1 MIVSYIKIAFRTLL
15 RNRLVSFINIFGLG
29 LSMSIGMIELVRIQD
44 ALSYDHFHPHPDRT
58 YRIISS
64 YHKKDGQQWSLAST
78 PLPLYAVLRADTA
91 EIDDAVNL
99 YPELNGTA
107 TAGGKE
113 LNLKGAFTEPAFFKV
128 FGFTL
133 AAGDPLTALEEPNS
147 IVLTKT
153 TAEKF
158 FGAANPMGKVITIKN
173 RGNFIVSGVL
183 AETGKSHI
191 DFSAY
196 ASSSSIPHLVQ
207 TKQLADKS
215 NDWGEYPAYTYA
227 LMKEGSG
234 YTTLKGQINSIAAG
248 INRTDKAG
256 VLSFD
261 MQSITKISPAR
272 SDLYNDIGRGEPW
285 SKLWIEIDISLLL
298 LIAACFNYTNL
309 TVARALTRAKEVGVR
324 KINGAM
330 RYQIFLQYVVEACV
344 TAILALGFAW
354 TLFSLI
360 IRFAPF
366 NDGYEMVPSSFR
378 YNTSYFLATLGFA
391 LFTGALAGI
400 APAWILSAFKPLRVL
415 KNLSTAKIFGSVGL
429 QKTLIVFQYSLSL
442 VAIIFLFS
450 FYRQF
455 SFMASAD
462 HGFKR
467 DNILIVPLNGID
479 KDRAANVIA
488 ATGGISSV
496 SGLSTTFEG
505 RYQAMRGPGWVDNG
519 QKGAVSLNYFFT
531 DRNFI
536 PSLKIALLAGRNF
549 TADGDSTGERSVII
563 NDKAA
568 RLLGFKTPNEALGNR
583 LGVDDST
590 SLEIIGI
597 AKDFIYESAGRP
609 IEAMAFRNKKGACNY
624 LFVDVGRSDKKAV
637 TGRIAGAWKAI
648 APSQPF
654 SSSWLDDDL
663 ENSNSQRATI
673 SLLGYLAFMALSI
686 ATLGLLGLVIYSVE
700 IKRKEISIRKV
711 IGASQSQL
719 VRLLSRRF
727 IKLLVIAGAIGL
739 PIGFTLSFLFQM
751 NFVLRPD
758 SGLLPAVLCFV
769 LLFVI
774 GLVTII
780 SQTYAAAMENPA
792 KNLKVE

>member
-1 MIVSYIKIAFRTLL
+1 AVS
-15 RNRLVSFINIFGLG
+15 
-29 LSMSIGMIELVRIQD
+29 
-44 ALSYDHFHPHPDRT
+44 
-58 YRIISS
+58 
-64 YHKKDGQQWSLAST
+64 
-78 PLPLYAVLRADTA
+78 
-91 EIDDAVNL
+91 L

-107 TAGGKE
+107 TADGKE
-113 LNLKGAFTEPAFFKV
+113 LNLKGAFTGPAFFKV

-133 AAGDPLTALEEPNS
+133 AAGDPLTALEQPNS

-153 TAEKF
+153 TAGKF
-158 FGAANPMGKVITIKN
+158 FGAGNPMGKIIMIKN
-173 RGNFIVSGVL
+173 KGNFIVTGVL

-191 DFSAY
+191 DFNAY
-196 ASSSSIPHLVQ
+196 TSSSSIPHLVQ
-207 TKQLADKS
+207 TKQLPDKS
-215 NDWGEYPAYTYA
+215 NDWGDCRPAYTYV

-234 YTTLKGQINSIAAG
+234 NTTLKGQINSIAAG
-248 INRTDKAG
+248 INKADKAG
-256 VLSFD
+256 ALSFD

-272 SDLYNDIGRGEPW
+272 SDLYNDIGTGEPW
-285 SKLWIEIDISLLL
+285 SKLWIEIDICLLL

-330 RYQIFLQYVVEACV
+330 RYQIFLQYIVEACV
-344 TAILALGFAW
+344 TAFLALGFAW

-360 IRFAPF
+360 IRYAPF

-378 YNTSYFLATLGFA
+378 YNPDYFLATLGFA
-391 LFTGALAGI
+391 LFTGVLAGT

-415 KNLSTAKIFGSVGL
+415 KNLSTAKIFGSIGL

-467 DNILIVPLNGID
+467 NNILIIPLNGID

-496 SGLSTTFEG
+496 SGLSTTFDG
-505 RYQAMRGPGWVDNG
+505 RYQSMRGPGWVDNG

-531 DRNFI
+531 DRHFI
-536 PSLKIALLAGRNF
+536 PSLKIDLLAGRNF
-549 TADGDSTGERSVII
+549 TADADSTGERSVII
-563 NDKAA
+563 NSKAA
-568 RLLGFKTPNEALGNR
+568 HLLGFKTASEALSNR
-583 LGVDDST
+583 LRVDDST
-590 SLEIIGI
+590 SLEIIGV
-597 AKDFIYESAGRP
+597 AKDFIYENAGRP
-609 IEAMAFRNKKGACNY
+609 IDAMAFRNKKGACNY
-624 LFVDVGRSDKKAV
+624 LFVDVGQSEKKAV
-637 TGRIAGAWKAI
+637 TDRIAGAWKTI

-663 ENSNSQRATI
+663 ENNDTQRATI

-739 PIGFTLSFLFQM
+739 PIGYTLSFLFQM
-751 NFVLRPD
+751 NFVLRPG
-758 SGLLPAVLCFV
+758 SGLLSAVMCFV
-769 LLFVI
+769 LLFCI

-792 KNLKVE
+792 KSLKVE